1 MLEVFQY
8 KNKPVRTFL
17 RDSDIWFVAKD
28 VCDVL
33 ELTNPSEALNALE
46 DDEKMTL
53 RNSEGHS
60 GQRGGAQFL
69 NIISEAGVYKLI
81 FRSNKLE
88 AKLFSRWVT
97 HDVLPQIR
105 KTGSYAPAKSLPSG
119 VLEGAKL
126 IFETAGIKDNQ
137 LSIAMDKVYKSYTG
151 KSALGA
157 GEILLKNSF

>member
-1 MLEVFQY
+1 MLEVFHYQDRQ
-8 KNKPVRTFL
+8 VRTFL
-17 RDSDIWFVAKD
+17 RDSEIWFVAKD

-33 ELTNPSEALNALE
+33 EISNARDAVSSLD
-46 DDEKMTL
+46 DDEKADVAFTDGSQK
-53 RNSEGHS
+53 RHY
-60 GQRGGAQFL
+60 
-69 NIISEAGVYKLI
+69 NIISEPGMYKLI
-81 FRSNKLE
+81 FRSNKPE

-105 KTGSYAPAKSLPSG
+105 SYAPAKSLPSG